1 VNRYKYLGIH
11 FCASGFFYFAQEELY
26 KKALKACFKFS
37 KDQLSLN
44 PTIKTS
50 MHVFDHIIKPIL
62 LYGCEVW
69 GILNPFT
76 SKFRNTLLN
85 FSRIFDKLPAEK
97 LHQKFCKYILGVP
110 SRTSNTA
117 VLSELGRFPIY
128 FNIVKALV
136 KYYYRL
142 KNIQSD
148 FPVLHDASEESKIL
162 SHSNKPLWYASINYI
177 FKIIK
182 TYKSGN
188 DDNMHAGGKL
198 VQNYFLHRGNRIYR
212 HKLMV
217 NYALMFFSKVILGV
231 KNICL

>member
-1 VNRYKYLGIH
+1 
-11 FCASGFFYFAQEELY
+11 
-26 KKALKACFKFS
+26 
-37 KDQLSLN
+37 
-44 PTIKTS
+44 
-50 MHVFDHIIKPIL
+50 MHVFDHTIKPIL

-69 GILNPFT
+69 GMLNPFT

-97 LHQKFCKYILGVP
+97 LHQTFCKYILGVH
-110 SRTSNTA
+110 SKTSNTA

-148 FPVLHDASEESKIL
+148 FPVVHDASDESKIL
-162 SHSNKPLWYASINYI
+162 SHSNKPSWYASINYI

-188 DDNMHAGGKL
+188 NDNVNDGVKL
-198 VQNYFLHRGNRIYR
+198 VQHDVENELHFLLLAVLYIMRE
-212 HKLMV
+212 
-217 NYALMFFSKVILGV
+217 KV
-231 KNICL
+231 

>member
-1 VNRYKYLGIH
+1 
-11 FCASGFFYFAQEELY
+11 
-26 KKALKACFKFS
+26 
-37 KDQLSLN
+37 
-44 PTIKTS
+44 
-50 MHVFDHIIKPIL
+50 
-62 LYGCEVW
+62 
-69 GILNPFT
+69 
-76 SKFRNTLLN
+76 LN